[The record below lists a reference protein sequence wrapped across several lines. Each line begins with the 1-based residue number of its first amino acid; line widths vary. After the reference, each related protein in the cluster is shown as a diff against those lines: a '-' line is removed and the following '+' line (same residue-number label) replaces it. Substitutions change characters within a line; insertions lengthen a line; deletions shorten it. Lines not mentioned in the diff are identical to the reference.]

1 MSQILIGY
9 VLVFFHITINGFDL
23 LPDFIGYALIF
34 IGLGRLAAESENFA
48 KARPWALGMSL
59 WCAVAVLLPPVGIMQ
74 SDGMGVAWVALSCL
88 VVCVALYLQYH
99 IVCGV
104 CDLERLVGRELG
116 GLRLLQVWKVV
127 ALLETTALVLLRVPH
142 DVSVVLGGLLV
153 VAAFVAQMFFLVYFY
168 KAKDLYAAA
177 RS

>member
-1 MSQILIGY
+1 MLQILIGY

-34 IGLGRLAAESENFA
+34 IGLGRLAAESENFT

-59 WCAVAVLLPPVGIMQ
+59 WCVVDILLPSFDIQ
-74 SDGMGVAWVALSCL
+74 SYVLWALFSCL
-88 VVCVALYLQYH
+88 LFGVTLYLQYL

-104 CDLERLVGRELG
+104 CDLEKLVGQDLG
-116 GLRLLQVWKVV
+116 GRRLLQVWKAA

-153 VAAFVAQMFFLVYFY
+153 VAALVAQMFFLVYFY
-168 KAKDLYAAA
+168 KAKGLYAAA